1 MDYSY
6 EKKLNEKGFEFVC
19 GIDEAGRGPLAGPL
33 LAGAVILDPL
43 KLDFLKEI
51 KDSKL
56 LDEKKREE
64 LFPIILANVKCWAIG
79 VARQDEVDS
88 VGLGLANR
96 IAMKRAW
103 ANLAIPPN
111 YILVDY
117 MAKVY
122 FKTPFE
128 LIVKGDRTIL
138 SIAAASIIAKV
149 FHDRMMDAFARKYP
163 QYGFEL
169 HKGYGTKA
177 HLDKIKE
184 FGACPIH
191 RRSFGP
197 LRPTLF

>member
-6 EKKLNEKGFEFVC
+6 EKKLNGKGFEFVC

-43 KLDFLKEI
+43 KLDFLSEI

-64 LFPIILANVKCWAIG
+64 LFPIILANVKAWAIG
-79 VARQDEVDS
+79 VARQDEIDS
-88 VGLGLANR
+88 IGLGLANR
-96 IAMKRAW
+96 VAMKRAW
-103 ANLAIPPN
+103 MNLPIEPN

-117 MAKVY
+117 MPKV
-122 FKTPFE
+122 FFNTPFE

-138 SIAAASIIAKV
+138 TIAAASIIAKV

-169 HKGYGTKA
+169 HKGYGTKL

-191 RRSFGP
+191 RRSFAP
-197 LRPTLF
+197 LKPKLF